1 METGAPRCTWLNSRM
16 GDMSGIEGARRGTV
30 TKGGFCTP
38 DTRLAPLK
46 NFSMPELR
54 WCMHLCPCVLVFV
67 SVRGHACVHVC
78 ISVCAYMCVLVC
90 VHVCMYVHARTHP
103 RICTCVGS
111 RATSGIN
118 SHLPP
123 YLRQGLLLAEA
134 ETGLQACKLLGVPSL
149 PLLPKDH
156 CWGGLVLVATAGCMG
171 ALRSELG
178 SLHLCDKG
186 FTC

>member
-1 METGAPRCTWLNSRM
+1 MAATLCQRRCAQCDLVPLLLRDPTSSHTWRHCHSSEFSSSEYWIQRLASVSSAAYLTTMETGAPRCTWLSSRM

-38 DTRLAPLK
+38 GTRLAPLK

-90 VHVCMYVHARTHP
+90 VHVCMYVHAHTHASA
-103 RICTCVGS
+103 CV
-111 RATSGIN
+111 
-118 SHLPP
+118 
-123 YLRQGLLLAEA
+123 
-134 ETGLQACKLLGVPSL
+134 
-149 PLLPKDH
+149 
-156 CWGGLVLVATAGCMG
+156 
-171 ALRSELG
+171 
-178 SLHLCDKG
+178 
-186 FTC
+186 